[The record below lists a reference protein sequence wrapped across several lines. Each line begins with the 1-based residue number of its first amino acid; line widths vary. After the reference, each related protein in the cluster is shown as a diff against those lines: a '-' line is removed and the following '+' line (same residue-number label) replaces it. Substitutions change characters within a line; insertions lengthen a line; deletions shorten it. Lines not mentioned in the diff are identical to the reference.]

1 MFMMFICINASDATP
16 VEIATVFT
24 ATKGPIKNRQ
34 KNRVFNENN
43 LKFACVNP
51 LLVVTGDSLTTI
63 QTILD
68 IQVTGLPDMAE
79 GLAQLVRI
87 ISRWWFVKHCSEQV
101 TWGHWQTRR
110 RLEMNNRTN
119 LDMLL

>member
-1 MFMMFICINASDATP
+1 MFIMFICINASDTTP

-34 KNRVFNENN
+34 KKSVFNENN
-43 LKFACVNP
+43 LKFAFLKP
-51 LLVVTGDSLTTI
+51 LLVVTGNRLTTI

-68 IQVTGLPDMAE
+68 IQVTGLPDMVE

-87 ISRWWFVKHCSEQV
+87 ISRRWFVKHCSGNLGPLANTEQA
-101 TWGHWQTRR
+101 R
-110 RLEMNNRTN
+110 NK
-119 LDMLL
+119 